1 MAKRKPKILTL
12 DIELIGIRADSLW
25 GTWDQNISIPEITED
40 WAIIS
45 AAAKWL
51 GNERMFYKD
60 QRKAKDIRDDRELV
74 AWLCALLDEADVVI
88 GQNIRRFDMRK
99 IRARAVALGLKPFKE
114 PKVIDTM
121 EMAKGV
127 GAFTSNKLE
136 YLSERLT
143 NTPKLKHAN
152 YPGKELWLALLR
164 NEPAAWK
171 ECEAYNKRD
180 VVATENVYLV
190 LRPWAPRLPNLAQ
203 FYDDEHTRCPRCG
216 SVNLQDYGTV
226 TSNVSEY
233 KQYVCTDCGGFS
245 RSRFTI
251 NTKEKRRALLAT

>member
-51 GNERMFYKD
+51 HSERLFYKD
-60 QRKAKDIRDDRELV
+60 QRRAQDIRDDRELV
-74 AWLCALLDEADVVI
+74 AWLCALLDEADVTI
-88 GQNIRRFDMRK
+88 GQNIRRFDIRK

-114 PKVIDTM
+114 PKLIDTM
-121 EMAKGV
+121 EMAKSV

-143 NTPKLKHAN
+143 DTPKLKHAK

-164 NEPAAWK
+164 NEPEAWK

-180 VVATENVYLV
+180 VVATENVYLA

-203 FYDDEHTRCPRCG
+203 FYDDERVRCPRCG
-216 SVNLQDYGTV
+216 SVNLQSYGTV

-233 KQYVCTDCGGFS
+233 KQFVCTDCGGFS
-245 RSRFTI
+245 RSRYTI
-251 NTKEKRRALLAT
+251 NSREKRKALLAT